1 MYSLLK
7 VIHIG
12 SLIMWLGPA
21 LGPWL
26 VLRYVQQ
33 QQGEMSSATSLVYKV
48 FFLTLTLEHLAFCLL
63 LISGTWMAFGYGWID
78 MPWLQNKLWL
88 VLLLIIPLEIVD
100 IWLGNWKVQQLIKQ
114 RALGM
119 ELTNKQQGFI
129 QFYHKGFTQLAL
141 LTLPVTVLVIMWLA
155 VSKQPLW

>member
-1 MYSLLK
+1 MPAQDIKLVLK

-21 LGPWL
+21 LGSWL

-48 FFLTLTLEHLAFCLL
+48 FFFTLTLEHLAFCFL
-63 LISGTWMAFGYGWID
+63 LISGAWMAFGYGWID

-88 VLLLIIPLEIVD
+88 VLLLAVLTAAGV
-100 IWLGNWKVQQLIKQ
+100 LLVQ
-114 RALGM
+114 RPD
-119 ELTNKQQGFI
+119 
-129 QFYHKGFTQLAL
+129 L
-141 LTLPVTVLVIMWLA
+141 LQSVVPDAPPVTSPPA
-155 VSKQPLW
+155 VPTTGERSEGDN